1 MTRFVAVGLAA
12 AAAAGLIGAGRA
24 DARAAACPR
33 ALLPLAAPLTAA
45 ERRGATGAAL
55 RYVRTRYAPPRTF
68 DTERMFV
75 AAVRWVPAWRAGGF
89 VASSCGGSVSARTIA
104 VSVVFPVMYDE
115 PTGLT
120 AGCGFCAAATFLVS
134 RTAAGW
140 RVWYS
145 L

>member
-24 DARAAACPR
+24 DARASVCPQGLLPR
-33 ALLPLAAPLTAA
+33 AAPPTAA
-45 ERRGATGAAL
+45 ERRDATGAAL
-55 RYVRTRYAPPRTF
+55 RYVRTRYAPPRTLV
-68 DTERMFV
+68 TERMFV
-75 AAVRWVPAWRAGGF
+75 AAVSWVPYWHAGGF

-115 PTGLT
+115 PTRLT

-134 RTAAGW
+134 RTTAGW
-140 RVWYS
+140 RVWYT